1 MNPNDSAKLSTQL
14 LDDEMIFL
22 EEDDVE
28 LSSIPDFKSSA
39 TSQSHSNPEIQDKG
53 WKILIVDDDTQVY
66 QTTKMVLKGF
76 NFQNKPVTLLA
87 AYSGKEAKEVIKAH
101 PDIALILLDVVME
114 SDDAG
119 LQVVK
124 YVREIL
130 NNHFVRIILRTGQP
144 GEAPEESIIVNY
156 DINDYTVKTELTYQ
170 RLITIVISAIR
181 SYIGVIKIANKS
193 EELQKVVTELKASEI
208 QRKRALEEWD
218 RFFNLS
224 PDMLSTA
231 SFDGYFKLVNPAFEK
246 ILGYTTQEILVKPFI
261 EFVHPD
267 DREATIAEASKLAQG
282 GETVKFENR
291 YHCKDGSYCW
301 LSWSCKSNVEE
312 KLIYANARDITERKI
327 NEQIFHTQYTV
338 TQILA
343 ESPSLDKAV
352 AQILR
357 SICQNLDWELG
368 EFWGIDTQ
376 ANVLRCYYSW
386 TKSPVELSEFITI
399 TQDYSFPS
407 GVGLPGRVWMT
418 GKPAWIL
425 DVLKDGNFLRYE
437 SAEKAGLHTAFGFPV
452 FIEENNISG
461 VIVFFTQIIQPPDE
475 KLLALM
481 LNIGSQ
487 LGQFIVRKQAEAALA
502 QSEALFRS
510 IIENANDLFFII
522 NTQGEF
528 TYVSPQI
535 TDLLGYELDEIR
547 DKPFTNIAHP
557 DDLYICIE
565 AANNIFT
572 TGEKQS
578 GVEYRVLY
586 KNGNWR
592 YHLSNISP
600 LLDNKGNITSL
611 VGIARDVS
619 DQKMAEKALREF
631 TLQLQKQAEKEKLL
645 NHITSQI
652 RSSLDFNAILTPT
665 LEKIRDFLQIELSTF
680 GWYFTHYQ
688 EDYWEV
694 INESRHPDLPS
705 ILGRYSSE
713 IIGPLVKKLLGLEI
727 IRVDDVHEV
736 EDVEWQSF
744 VYPMGFQSV
753 LSIPLEIRQGLI
765 GTVNCCSQQL
775 RHWRDDEV
783 DLLQAVM
790 QQLAIALKQTELY
803 KQSQRKAVE
812 LEQAFNKLQHTQ
824 AQLIQSEKMSSLGKM
839 VAGIA
844 HEINNPVTFIH
855 GNLTYAECYVKDILK
870 LLHLYQSYY
879 PNLEEAIQTEIE
891 EIDLNFLIEDLSK
904 LFESMKTGTA
914 RIREIVLSLRTFSRV
929 DEAEFKTVNIHE
941 GIDSTLVILDHRLTL
956 NNKLPAII
964 VHKNYYSQ
972 LPQVDCFASHIN
984 QVFMNI
990 LNNAIDAFEEIFNQN
1005 QSFNPTIWVETEKV
1019 DDNHIAIRIR
1029 DNGIGISP
1037 SIKWRIFDPF
1047 FTTKPVGQGIGMG
1060 LATSYQ
1066 IITEKHG
1073 GKLDCNSTPGE
1084 GTEFIITIPVCQPKT
1099 LRV

>member
-28 LSSIPDFKSSA
+28 SSSIPDLKSSA

-53 WKILIVDDDTQVY
+53 WKILIVDDDTQVH

-76 NFQNKPVTLLA
+76 NFQDKPVTLLA
-87 AYSGKEAKEVIKAH
+87 AYSGKEAQEVIKAH

-144 GEAPEESIIVNY
+144 GEVPEESIIVNY

-170 RLITIVISAIR
+170 RLITIVISALR
-181 SYIGVIKIANKS
+181 SYIGVIKIAKKS
-193 EELQKVVTELKASEI
+193 EELEKVITKLQASEVE
-208 QRKRALEEWD
+208 RKRAQEECD

-224 PDMLSTA
+224 ADMLGTA
-231 SFDGYFKLVNPAFEK
+231 SFDGYFKLVNPAFEN
-246 ILGYTTQEILVKPFI
+246 ILGYTNQEIMAKPFI

-267 DREATIAEASKLAQG
+267 DQEATIAEATKLGLG
-282 GETVKFENR
+282 GETIRFENR
-291 YHCKDGSYCW
+291 YRCKDGSYSW
-301 LSWSCKSNVEE
+301 LSWICKSNVEE

-327 NEQIFHTQYTV
+327 SEQQFQTQYKV

-343 ESPSLDKAV
+343 ESTNLEDAIPE
-352 AQILR
+352 ILK

-376 ANVLRCYYSW
+376 ANVLRCHHSW
-386 TKSPVELSEFITI
+386 PKSPMQLGDFISI
-399 TQDYSFPS
+399 TQDYSFAS

-418 GKPAWIL
+418 GKAAWIV
-425 DVLKDGNFLRYE
+425 DVLEDSNFLRYD
-437 SAEKAGLHTAFGFPV
+437 SAAKAGLHTAFGFPV
-452 FIEENNISG
+452 FTEDNHISG
-461 VIVFFTQIIQPPDE
+461 VIVFFASRIQQPDE
-475 KLLALM
+475 KLLTLM

-487 LGQFIVRKQAEAALA
+487 IGQFIVRKQAKAALA
-502 QSEALFRS
+502 ESEALFRS

-522 NTQGEF
+522 NSQGEF
-528 TYVSPQI
+528 TYVSPQF
-535 TDLLGYELDEIR
+535 TYLLGYELDELKN
-547 DKPFTNIAHP
+547 KPFMVLIHP
-557 DDLYICIE
+557 DDLHICIE

-572 TGEKQS
+572 NGEKQS
-578 GVEYRVLY
+578 GVEYRVIY
-586 KNGNWR
+586 KDGNLR
-592 YHLSNISP
+592 YHVSNISP
-600 LLDNKGNITSL
+600 LLDKQGKITAL
-611 VGIARDVS
+611 MGIGRDVS
-619 DQKMAEKALREF
+619 DQKMAEKALQKF
-631 TLQLQKQAEKEKLL
+631 ALQLQQQAEREKIL
-645 NHITSQI
+645 NRITSQI

-665 LEKIRDFLQIELSTF
+665 LEKIRDFLQIDLSNF
-680 GWYFTHYQ
+680 AWYLDNGL
-688 EDYWEV
+688 ESYWET
-694 INESRHPDLPS
+694 ISESRYPHLTS
-705 ILGRYSSE
+705 TIGRYPTE
-713 IIGPLVKKLLGLEI
+713 IIGTLIKKLLDLEI
-727 IRVDDVHEV
+727 IRCDDIDEIKHV
-736 EDVEWQSF
+736 EGPQFAYSKEF
-744 VYPMGFQSV
+744 KSV
-753 LSIPLEIRQGLI
+753 LSIPLQIRPGLI
-765 GTVNCCSQQL
+765 GAVSCCSQQI

-783 DLLQAVM
+783 ELLEAVM
-790 QQLAIALKQTELY
+790 EQLVIALNQTELY
-803 KQSQRKAVE
+803 NQTQTKAQE

-855 GNLTYAECYVKDILK
+855 GNLAYAESYVKDILK
-870 LLHLYQSYY
+870 LLHIYQCYY
-879 PNLEEAIQTEIE
+879 PTVEQAIQTQIE

-914 RIREIVLSLRTFSRV
+914 RIREIVLSLRVFSRL
-929 DEAEFKTVNIHE
+929 DEAEYKTVDIHE
-941 GIDSTLVILDHRLTL
+941 GIESSLVILDHRL
-956 NNKLPAII
+956 KSSDKHPAITI
-964 VHKNYYSQ
+964 HKNYRQ
-972 LPQVDCFASHIN
+972 LPQVDCFAGHLN
-984 QVFMNI
+984 QVFLNI

-1005 QSFNPTIWVETEKV
+1005 QSSNLTIWVETEKV

-1037 SIKWRIFDPF
+1037 SIKPRIFDPF
-1047 FTTKPVGQGIGMG
+1047 FTTKPVGQGTGMG

-1073 GKLDCNSTPGE
+1073 GKLDCNSTLGE
-1084 GTEFIITIPVCQPKT
+1084 GTEFIITIPVCQPEMAQI
-1099 LRV
+1099 